1 MFNEGLLHVL
11 NTGIE
16 GKGEHPS
23 LEDVQEEIVKNLK
36 KHHISITAI
45 PQIYS
50 SGEKVA
56 KAPLLP
62 NPEILPPRK

>member
-23 LEDVQEEIVKNLK
+23 LEGVQEEIAK
-36 KHHISITAI
+36 T
-45 PQIYS
+45 
-50 SGEKVA
+50 GENIRVA
-56 KAPLLP
+56 RFSRFELG
-62 NPEILPPRK
+62 NPE